1 MHDVNILR
9 MLISQLWWL
18 LLILLGLSLLRVFLP
33 ALKGKIGE
41 WAVQRQAKQHLDE
54 RYILLNNL
62 TLPDQDGGTTQID
75 HVLLSPFG
83 VFVIESKNYKGW
95 IFGSARQK
103 MWTQKFKNKKSYKF
117 QNPLHQ
123 NYKHIQ
129 VLSHL
134 LADLLG
140 PEHLHSIVVFMPG
153 CEFKTEMPKQVF
165 QGAGWVN
172 YVQEFQT
179 EVISAMRLK
188 RLQLRLEKEV
198 LDPSWQTRR
207 AHVAQLKSRH
217 HQSRHHQ
224 D

>member
-1 MHDVNILR
+1 MHDVNILS

-33 ALKGKIGE
+33 DLKGKIGE
-41 WAVQRQAKQHLDE
+41 WTVQRQAKQHLDE
-54 RYILLNNL
+54 RYILLNDL

-103 MWTQKFKNKKSYKF
+103 MWTQKIYKKSYQF

-123 NYKHIQ
+123 NYKHTQ

-134 LADLLG
+134 LADLLE
-140 PEHLHSIVVFMPG
+140 PEHLHSLVVFMPG

-172 YVQEFQT
+172 YVQELRT

-198 LDPSWQTRR
+198 LDPS
-207 AHVAQLKSRH
+207 
-217 HQSRHHQ
+217 
-224 D
+224 

>member
-1 MHDVNILR
+1 MHDVNILS

-33 ALKGKIGE
+33 DLKGKIGE
-41 WAVQRQAKQHLDE
+41 WVVQRQAKQHLDE
-54 RYILLNNL
+54 RYILLNDL

-103 MWTQKFKNKKSYKF
+103 MWTQKIYKKSYQF

-123 NYKHIQ
+123 NYKHTQ

-134 LADLLG
+134 LADLLE
-140 PEHLHSIVVFMPG
+140 PEHLHSLVVFMPG

-172 YVQEFQT
+172 YVQELRT

-217 HQSRHHQ
+217 HQ

>member
-1 MHDVNILR
+1 MHDVNILS

-33 ALKGKIGE
+33 DLKGKIGE
-41 WAVQRQAKQHLDE
+41 WAVLRQAKQHLDE
-54 RYILLNNL
+54 RYILLNDL

-83 VFVIESKNYKGW
+83 IFVIESKNYKGW

-103 MWTQKFKNKKSYKF
+103 MWTQKIYKKSYKF

-123 NYKHIQ
+123 NYKHTQ

-134 LADLLG
+134 LADLLE
-140 PEHLHSIVVFMPG
+140 PEHLHSLVVFMPG

-217 HQSRHHQ
+217 HQ

>member
-1 MHDVNILR
+1 MHDVNILS

-33 ALKGKIGE
+33 DLKGKIGE
-41 WAVQRQAKQHLDE
+41 WTVQRQAKQHLDE
-54 RYILLNNL
+54 RYILLNDL

-103 MWTQKFKNKKSYKF
+103 MWTQKIYKKSYQF

-123 NYKHIQ
+123 NYKHTQ

-134 LADLLG
+134 LADLLE
-140 PEHLHSIVVFMPG
+140 PEHLHSLVVFMLG

-172 YVQEFQT
+172 YVQEFRT

-198 LDPSWQTRR
+198 LDPS
-207 AHVAQLKSRH
+207 
-217 HQSRHHQ
+217 
-224 D
+224 